1 MASIGVG
8 FHFAST
14 SWLNEGQRSLGA
26 CRVGTPTSRGGI
38 TSDYSYLTHLVTGV
52 WGAIRADN
60 WVAAVQLN
68 QTDALSTE

>member
-38 TSDYSYLTHLVTGV
+38 ASDYSYFIHVVTGGV
-52 WGAIRADN
+52 GGASKRTIGLRR
-60 WVAAVQLN
+60 
-68 QTDALSTE
+68 SS